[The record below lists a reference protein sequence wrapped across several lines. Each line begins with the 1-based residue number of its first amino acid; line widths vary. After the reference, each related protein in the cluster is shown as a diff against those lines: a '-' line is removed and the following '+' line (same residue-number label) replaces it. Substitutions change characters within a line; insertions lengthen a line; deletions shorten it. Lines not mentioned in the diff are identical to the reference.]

1 MSHTSISPESMSE
14 HNDKIYEK
22 NHMGKINS
30 IVDSIYIDAVN
41 FANSG
46 DETVYIYDLPQ
57 NDIPID
63 FYRKNIAE
71 IINGIK
77 KLFPD
82 CSVEYKNLMMVRGRD
97 GELYNISK
105 ANENIIPG
113 VTKPIPS
120 IIRPATTI
128 EYIVLDWS

>member
-1 MSHTSISPESMSE
+1 MSHTYISSESTSGL
-14 HNDKIYEK
+14 NDKIYEK
-22 NHMGKINS
+22 NRMGKINN
-30 IVDSIYIDAVN
+30 IVDTIYVDAVN

-46 DETVYIYDLPQ
+46 DETVYIYDLSQ
-57 NDIPID
+57 HDSHLD
-63 FYRKNIAE
+63 FYRTNMAE

-82 CSVEYKNLMMVRGRD
+82 CSVEYKTLTMVRGRD

-105 ANENIIPG
+105 IDENIVPG
-113 VTKPIPS
+113 VTKPIPCN
-120 IIRPATTI
+120 IRPAACI